1 MGLEHLRRSLERSID
16 DRAGCTAL
24 ILAQLWAPDY
34 PIPLGVMANEPS
46 TPIYEDILL
55 KQEQKVIADRGP
67 GDIAAL
73 LRAGETWTIK

>member
-1 MGLEHLRRSLERSID
+1 
-16 DRAGCTAL
+16 
-24 ILAQLWAPDY
+24 
-34 PIPLGVMANEPS
+34 MANEPS